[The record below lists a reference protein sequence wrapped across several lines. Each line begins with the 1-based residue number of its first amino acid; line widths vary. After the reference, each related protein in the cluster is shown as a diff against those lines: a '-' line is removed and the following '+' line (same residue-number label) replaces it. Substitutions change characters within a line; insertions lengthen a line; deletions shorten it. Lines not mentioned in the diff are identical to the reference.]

1 MTKSNTIHNYRST
14 IQFASSVIFPQKIPT
29 ILTVILLLFVTDNHG
44 TTAFI
49 SSSPFS
55 PLKIGPTF
63 TTTIISQPGNRILNN
78 APVIIGGVSVLPS
91 SSNYKNRNISIKS
104 SSGQNNNNNAEE
116 DGIWYNVAFFLAN
129 SFSTSSTT
137 STDKDRKAVQLITL
151 VRVIIPSILSG
162 IAATFLFPGV
172 ALFLASIMNDA
183 GVFAILSQDSS
194 QFVQNFLTV
203 SGLLFS
209 ILVGQTYA
217 FLYTQQESVFY
228 ALFDEVTEAKSLLEQ
243 VALVCQGRAM
253 YPRVLES
260 ISQYIEND
268 LKQLQANPAELI
280 SCRPSDDPLENIMYM
295 TSVGVPSSVYETVK
309 SLRKA
314 RAARLGALQ
323 RKLPKIHML
332 LLWVLAI
339 IELGSFPLLGAGT
352 QTIGGYNILT
362 VEGCLFGIMTFG
374 IVMTLR
380 VIGEL
385 YRPGGGAYNVDSVLS
400 VMVKGLETELRERL
414 SGKRY
419 PSNFMSP
426 SAQYDDIQL
435 SQSQQNLLIDEAST
449 IPGGRQVEE
458 SSLPMLRQGLNDED
472 LIRPAK
478 RIMKWVKRKRN
489 RKQNDNPV

>member
-1 MTKSNTIHNYRST
+1 MTKSSTLHNHKR
-14 IQFASSVIFPQKIPT
+14 IIKFASSSILPQKIPT
-29 ILTVILLLFVTDNHG
+29 LLIVILLLFVTEKHC

-49 SSSPFS
+49 SSSSFS
-55 PLKIGPTF
+55 PLKIGPTL
-63 TTTIISQPGNRILNN
+63 TTTIITQPGNRISNN
-78 APVIIGGVSVLPS
+78 APVSIGGVWVLPS
-91 SSNYKNRNISIKS
+91 SLNDRNRNTSIKRN
-104 SSGQNNNNNAEE
+104 SGFNNINNVEE
-116 DGIWYNVAFFLAN
+116 DSIWYDVAFFIAN
-129 SFSTSSTT
+129 SFSTSSNT

-151 VRVIIPSILSG
+151 VRVTIPSLISG
-162 IAATFLFPGV
+162 VAATFLFPGA

-183 GVFAILSQDSS
+183 GVFAVLSQDSS

-217 FLYTQQESVFY
+217 FLYTQQESVMY

-253 YPRVLES
+253 YPKVLES
-260 ISQYIEND
+260 ISKYIEDD

-280 SCRPSDDPLENIMYM
+280 SCRPVDDPLESIMYM

-419 PSNFMSP
+419 LSNSMSP

-435 SQSQQNLLIDEAST
+435 SQPQQNLLLDEQ
-449 IPGGRQVEE
+449 IQE
-458 SSLPMLRQGLNDED
+458 SSLPMLSQGLNDED
-472 LIRPAK
+472 LIRPVK

-489 RKQNDNPV
+489 RKHNDNPV